1 MLRSNNR
8 HRSIIAV
15 AMLFLVIAISACSSP
30 AQSTNAASIGSVTI
44 PMSDYLALS
53 RLIYITNQ
61 LQNTS
66 LATWQTPNGRMTLAQ
81 AQQGALQTL
90 VSNVLLTNAATTLK
104 IDVSTVQSKALTQT
118 QQFLA
123 KLNPQYKPLE
133 DQGVISL
140 TSIQPL
146 FYQQII
152 QGDVFGKITVPTA
165 HIRMLTV
172 QKLADAQSLEAQLQK
187 GADWTTLASKFSVD
201 PAQSNGGDVPIVVP
215 GVLAA
220 SIDAFVFGNNTVFPS
235 AIKII
240 PNHNVFMLVQVV
252 SVSKVVVS
260 SLPTNSG
267 IFPTSS
273 ISVQASAVQNY
284 TSQLIRSTSLS
295 IYVDW
300 CGGSTAQSCGPLM

>member
-1 MLRSNNR
+1 MLRSNKH
-8 HRSIIAV
+8 HRSIITA
-15 AMLFLVIAISACSSP
+15 ALLFLTITISACSSP
-30 AQSTNAASIGSVTI
+30 AQSTNAASVGAVTI

-66 LATWQTPNGRMTLAQ
+66 LATWQTPNGRITLAQ

-90 VSNVLLTNAATTLK
+90 VSNILLTNTAKNMKFNVTTIQNNAAT
-104 IDVSTVQSKALTQT
+104 QT
-118 QQFLA
+118 KQFLA
-123 KLNPQYKPLE
+123 KLNPQYQPLE
-133 DQGVISL
+133 DQGVISVA
-140 TSIQPL
+140 SIQPL

-152 QGDVFGKITVPTA
+152 QGDVFGKTSVSTA
-165 HIRMLTV
+165 HIRMLSV
-172 QKLADAQSLEAQLQK
+172 QKLAEAQSLAAQLQK
-187 GADWTTLASKFSVD
+187 GADWSALATKYSVD

-220 SIDAFVFGNNTVFPS
+220 SIDAYVFGSGNTFPS

-252 SVSKVVVS
+252 SVSKTLIT
-260 SLPTNSG
+260 SLPTNAG

-284 TSQLIRSTSLS
+284 TTQLIHSASLS

-300 CGGSTAQSCGPLM
+300 CSATTAQSCGPLM